1 MQTTLPYNHLDVK
14 TQQLQCTLHKRG
26 KNVMSQSLK
35 VSNQGSFPC
44 SSEGENTKRQLK
56 NRDVNYMLRIIIS
69 ICLFT
74 EVEQKV
80 II

>member
-1 MQTTLPYNHLDVK
+1 
-14 TQQLQCTLHKRG
+14 
-26 KNVMSQSLK
+26 MSQSLK

>member
-44 SSEGENTKRQLK
+44 SSEGENTKK
-56 NRDVNYMLRIIIS
+56 T
-69 ICLFT
+69 T
-74 EVEQKV
+74 EEQRRELHVENNNLDFAYLQKSNKKS
-80 II
+80 